1 MRNTLSVLL
10 VASVL
15 VGCLDSGEPGSD
27 GFSGAA
33 DNQLGN
39 NPPTI
44 GGSPSPAIL
53 VNDTYEF
60 APSAADADGDPL
72 TFRIQNKPRWAS
84 FDSSTGQLSGQPTLG
99 DVGTYEN
106 IVITVS
112 DGTADQSL
120 SAFSITVS
128 QSALGNVTLSW
139 VAPTENSDGSPLND
153 LAGYKIYYGKSS
165 GVYDHEI
172 RLDNPGLT
180 TYVVENLVP
189 DTYFFAAQA
198 FNSAGVDST
207 FSGEAVRSVY

>member
-15 VGCLDSGEPGSD
+15 VGCLDSDEPGSD

-33 DNQLGN
+33 DSQLDN

-44 GGSPSPAIL
+44 GGSPSTAIL
-53 VNDTYEF
+53 VNDMYEF
-60 APSAADADGDPL
+60 VPSAADADGDPL

-84 FDSSTGQLSGQPTLG
+84 FDSSTGHLSGQPTLG

-112 DGTADQSL
+112 DGTADRSL

-139 VAPTENSDGSPLND
+139 VAPT
-153 LAGYKIYYGKSS
+153 A
-165 GVYDHEI
+165 
-172 RLDNPGLT
+172 NPQFT
-180 TYVVENLVP
+180 NLKTSEDATGAEPETPVSR
-189 DTYFFAAQA
+189 T
-198 FNSAGVDST
+198 VT
-207 FSGEAVRSVY
+207 VTL